1 MRRRGLTQREATFLA
16 RERVVRLA
24 TAGRDGL
31 PWVVPVCHA
40 VAGGRIYI
48 GSDRDGRKV
57 RHMARTR
64 RAALVADR
72 YVDSWR
78 GLRGVAL
85 TGRAEVFARGPVFA
99 RGVRLLYRK
108 YRHYQRVAA
117 LEAGDSVI
125 VRVTPTHVMS
135 WQYGT

>member
-1 MRRRGLTQREATFLA
+1 MRRRGLTRREARFLA

-24 TAGRDGL
+24 TAGRDGT

-48 GSDRDGRKV
+48 GSDQDGRKV
-57 RHMARTR
+57 RYITRTR

-85 TGRAEVFARGPVFA
+85 VGRAEVFARGPAFT

-108 YRHYQRVAA
+108 YRQYARVAA
-117 LEAGDSVI
+117 LEPDDSVI

-135 WQYGT
+135 WQY